1 MKALRLLFVVTLIL
15 AFGVGVTSCNQV
27 NDADIQSAA
36 QELLDANP
44 ELAGVTVTVQNKV
57 ATLTGTVSDDS
68 AKSYAESVVAGVK
81 NVTSVVNQ
89 VEVIPPAP
97 DYSALDAS
105 INAALPDAL
114 KDHATVTATVQDG
127 VITLNGEIKERDLQV
142 LMEKL
147 NALNPVRVENYL
159 TVKK

>member
-1 MKALRLLFVVTLIL
+1 MKALRLLSVVTLIF

-44 ELAGVTVTVQNKV
+44 ELAGITVTVQNKV

-89 VEVIPPAP
+89 VEVIPPAS
-97 DYSALDAS
+97 DHSALDAA

-127 VITLNGEIKERDLQV
+127 VITLNGEIKESDLQV

-147 NALNPVRVENYL
+147 NALNPVQVVNNL
-159 TVKK
+159 TVK